1 VNTEINNETNDS
13 TLKLK
18 GLTMGINKCNL
29 VQTTSFDT
37 MSSSSIECYVVLL
50 EWRILKYVNFSSNS
64 TPIIYIWVIKF
75 ESHY

>member
-1 VNTEINNETNDS
+1 MEINNETNDS

-18 GLTMGINKCNL
+18 VLTMGINKCNL
-29 VQTTSFDT
+29 VQTTFFST

-50 EWRILKYVNFSSNS
+50 EWRILKYVDFNSNR
-64 TPIIYIWVIKF
+64 TPIIYLWVIKF